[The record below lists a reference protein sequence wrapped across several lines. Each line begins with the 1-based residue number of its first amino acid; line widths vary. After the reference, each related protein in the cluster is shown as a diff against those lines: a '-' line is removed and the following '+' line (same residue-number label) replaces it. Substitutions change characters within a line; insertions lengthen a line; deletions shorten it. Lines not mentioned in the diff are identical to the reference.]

1 MSDDDRSPDNLK
13 RSRNYNDYESDD
25 DRQQRSK
32 RRYNDRME
40 LRLMIQ
46 SRDAGSIIGRGG
58 DNIKRLREDYKV
70 GITVSDSRAPERI
83 VIITGELNGIGSV
96 VEEIIKGFDDKFKS
110 RRDQEAELKMLIHQ
124 SQAGCVIGKA
134 GSKLKEFRQD
144 HDIDI
149 KVFPEC
155 CPRSTDRTVQVTGTA
170 HNVQKC
176 ITSIMDM
183 LKTWPPKGMNNQYD
197 PINYMESAVRDYGG
211 YFDDF
216 GGRGGGGGGGGGGRG
231 RDRDRGGSS
240 RGSGFGASGSRDRG
254 GLGSLS
260 SASSGPRSAQQ
271 VSIPSDLAGIIIG
284 KSGQNIKR
292 IRQESGAD
300 VELNDASDGGSDRVI
315 TITGTAD
322 QIQNAQY
329 LLQLSVKQHLARN

>member
-1 MSDDDRSPDNLK
+1 LFD
-13 RSRNYNDYESDD
+13 
-25 DRQQRSK
+25 
-32 RRYNDRME
+32 
-40 LRLMIQ
+40 
-46 SRDAGSIIGRGG
+46 
-58 DNIKRLREDYKV
+58 
-70 GITVSDSRAPERI
+70 RI

-110 RRDQEAELKMLIHQ
+110 RRDEEAELKMLIHQ

-149 KVFPEC
+149 KVYPEC
-155 CPRSTDRTVQVTGTA
+155 CPRSTDRTVQVTGKA

-197 PINYMESAVRDYGG
+197 PANYMETAVREYGG

-216 GGRGGGGGGGGGGRG
+216 GRGGRG

-240 RGSGFGASGSRDRG
+240 RGAGFGAASGSRDRG
-254 GLGSLS
+254 GLGSLG